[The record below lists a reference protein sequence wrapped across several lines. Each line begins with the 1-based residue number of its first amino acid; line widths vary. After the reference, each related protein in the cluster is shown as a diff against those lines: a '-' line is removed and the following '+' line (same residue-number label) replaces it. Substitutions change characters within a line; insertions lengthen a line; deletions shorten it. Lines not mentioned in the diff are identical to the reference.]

1 MKTTLLVLMILAFVC
16 VLFLSCAKTIPQEVL
31 KTRLM
36 ITLRDDKGLS
46 VAGTVVRL
54 YKNAADTGIVRIA
67 DSSGVL
73 LYPDL
78 EVAQYYWLAEKGC
91 KNNLASQTTL
101 NRPLVKGVI
110 LYGYSILS
118 ETGTLKITINATEPY
133 KLFDSTFNISLP
145 KDTSYFIYPKV
156 GFHRIRAEKVSTPG
170 IGKDSIILIK
180 CADTAFIKLP
190 F

>member
-1 MKTTLLVLMILAFVC
+1 M
-16 VLFLSCAKTIPQEVL
+16 
-31 KTRLM
+31 
-36 ITLRDDKGLS
+36 
-46 VAGTVVRL
+46 
-54 YKNAADTGIVRIA
+54 
-67 DSSGVL
+67 
-73 LYPDL
+73 
-78 EVAQYYWLAEKGC
+78 
-91 KNNLASQTTL
+91 
-101 NRPLVKGVI
+101 
-110 LYGYSILS
+110 YGYSILS

-133 KLFDSTFNISLP
+133 KLFDSTFNIKLP